1 MSLGILGNK
10 VGMTQVFD
18 LKGNVIPVTVLKTG
32 PCYVTQIKS
41 NSTCGYNAIQL
52 GYVEISTKPKLRK
65 PKVEKVPV
73 GKEKMD
79 DSSSPIEQISKIGEN
94 LDVTILKPKK
104 TLTKP
109 RLGHFNK
116 VNLPPYRYL
125 KEYKTDD
132 LSYEIGHKFDVEIFE
147 VGQKISVTGL
157 TIGRGTTGNIK
168 LHHFNGGAKSHGS
181 KHKRMQ
187 GSIGAGT
194 SPGRVIP
201 GKRMPRRFGMSQR
214 TIKGLEIIGID
225 KTENI
230 IIIKGSIPGKA
241 GNLISLK
248 H

>member
-18 LKGNVIPVTVLKTG
+18 TKGNVIPVTVLKSG

-41 NSTCGYNAIQL
+41 DINCGYNAIQL
-52 GYVEISTKPKLRK
+52 GYVEISNN
-65 PKVEKVPV
+65 
-73 GKEKMD
+73 
-79 DSSSPIEQISKIGEN
+79 Q
-94 LDVTILKPKK
+94 KK
-104 TLTKP
+104 LTKP

-157 TIGRGTTGNIK
+157 TIGKGTIGNIK
-168 LHHFNGGAKSHGS
+168 QHHFNGGAQTHGS

-194 SPGRVIP
+194 TPGRVLP
-201 GKRMPRRFGMSQR
+201 GKKMPRRFGMSQR
-214 TIKGLEIIGID
+214 TIKGLEIIAID
-225 KTENI
+225 KQENLI
-230 IIIKGSIPGKA
+230 IVKGSIPGKA